1 MTESTTLPAGIVDYV
16 SSEPGLLSAVG
27 ALVAGVGG
35 LLGAALMLSFG
46 WRPTQT
52 SEA

>member
-1 MTESTTLPAGIVDYV
+1 MTESTTLPAGIVDYG
-16 SSEPGLLSAVG
+16 SNEPGLGAVG

-46 WRPTQT
+46 WRPTQA